1 MEYLAKKPFV
11 VVFVITLSFI
21 FLLDFV
27 INIENSIISKGIS
40 ASLAVILSP
49 RKKKIKTQ
57 TEEKIQ
63 ITWVF
68 LKTPIYLN

>member
-1 MEYLAKKPFV
+1 LFL
-11 VVFVITLSFI
+11 TLSFI
-21 FLLDFV
+21 FLFDFV
-27 INIENSIISKGIS
+27 INIENSLISSSIS

-68 LKTPIYLN
+68 LKTPIFLN

>member
-1 MEYLAKKPFV
+1 
-11 VVFVITLSFI
+11 
-21 FLLDFV
+21 LDFV

-40 ASLAVILSP
+40 VSLAVILSP

>member
-1 MEYLAKKPFV
+1 
-11 VVFVITLSFI
+11 
-21 FLLDFV
+21 LDFV
-27 INIENSIISKGIS
+27 INIENSIISKGIL

-49 RKKKIKTQ
+49 RKKKIKIQ